1 MKSKEDKPHIN
12 VDYFEDLTG
21 KIDAPET
28 EGMEEIGSRV
38 RKPAGIQG
46 AVPGGTLQPDRV
58 RRGPCWTRSSSR
70 KSTPS
75 WARPSACPR
84 RWTALSA
91 GWYPGWATG
100 STPLPAV
107 EEERVVSR
115 STGRAGT
122 QKLYTYKS
130 LAPEVKGRHMEAL
143 LVQLEENPS
152 GELSVHD
159 GEEFIYVL
167 EGTVA
172 MQVGEDRFDLAPGD
186 SVYYLSTHAASDCR
200 QIRAGPKSWRC
211 FTDIDGSQP
220 SSRTLSMTGAFG
232 RCTAVRACV
241 RTRKGACHGQAALA
255 TPRKTRSNTATCI
268 GTCSS

>member
-21 KIDAPET
+21 KIDTPET

-38 RKPAGIQG
+38 RKLRESKGLSLAELSNLTGFDETLLDKIEQQEVYPQL
-46 AVPGGTLQPDRV
+46 GTAIRLSKALDSAFGRLVSGVGDRLYSIT
-58 RRGPCWTRSSSR
+58 RRQ
-70 KSTPS
+70 
-75 WARPSACPR
+75 
-84 RWTALSA
+84 
-91 GWYPGWATG
+91 
-100 STPLPAV
+100 
-107 EEERVVSR
+107 EERVVSR

-143 LVQLEENPS
+143 LVNLEENPS

-167 EGTVA
+167 DGTVA

-186 SVYYLSTHAASDCR
+186 SVYYLSTTPHLIAA
-200 QIRAGPKSWRC
+200 K
-211 FTDIDGSQP
+211 T
-220 SSRTLSMTGAFG
+220 
-232 RCTAVRACV
+232 
-241 RTRKGACHGQAALA
+241 GQAQILA
-255 TPRKTRSNTATCI
+255 VLY
-268 GTCSS
+268 GH